1 MELCSPNALAR
12 LAYTR
17 RKPDEN
23 HTHRGLACRCGLA
36 RLLVPEDRD
45 GHWNRRLVRIQR
57 ELRIEGAHWRH
68 IEARRNADRPG
79 PSAGRTHQRKPLR
92 ENAPGTGWPYP
103 AGDRGDRERAR
114 RCKGKGA
121 RRARMRDARWPRA
134 QSAPPLLVALRHLPT
149 SPCRGDGPPAVS

>member
-57 ELRIEGAHWRH
+57 ELRLGGGTWRPIEGPRTG
-68 IEARRNADRPG
+68 ERPG
-79 PSAGRTHQRKPLR
+79 PRAGRTHQRKPSPKS
-92 ENAPGTGWPYP
+92 APGAGWP
-103 AGDRGDRERAR
+103 
-114 RCKGKGA
+114 
-121 RRARMRDARWPRA
+121 
-134 QSAPPLLVALRHLPT
+134 
-149 SPCRGDGPPAVS
+149 